1 MSASQGSPFHATS
14 TRTRWPLARSSV
26 AQRSAVW
33 RLPLRRPAP
42 AGVTMNKRAIDTLSS
57 DLVAS
62 RDHFARIT
70 AGFGGERLLGPKLA
84 IVNPPLWEIGHVGW
98 FQEHWCLRWR
108 DGNGLSASI
117 LPNADKLYDS
127 STVAHDTRWALP
139 LPNSAATRAYLAAV
153 LERTL
158 ERLAREPDNDRL
170 RYFVRLCTL
179 HEDMHAEALHYTH
192 QTLGYPDSEFGVRA
206 TINCGP
212 DPDLEFAGGRFR
224 LGAQR
229 GEERFI
235 FDNEKWAHDV
245 QIEPF
250 AIAARPVSN
259 AQYLEYMEDG
269 GAAPRYWRK
278 MDGSWHERRFAQ
290 WQRVEPGEPVR
301 HVDWNEAQAFCR
313 WAGRRLPTEAA
324 WASAAGAMQWGEV
337 WEWTASSFVPFPGF
351 SADPYADYS
360 QPWFGTH
367 KVLKGASFATPRRLV
382 SSSFRNFYMPE
393 RGDVFAGFRTCR
405 MEMDL

>member
-1 MSASQGSPFHATS
+1 
-14 TRTRWPLARSSV
+14 
-26 AQRSAVW
+26 
-33 RLPLRRPAP
+33 
-42 AGVTMNKRAIDTLSS
+42 MNKRAIDTLSS

-70 AGFGGERLLGPKLA
+70 AGFDGERLLGPKLA

-98 FQEHWCLRWR
+98 FQEHWCLRWN
-108 DGNGLSASI
+108 DGKLGPSI

-127 STVAHDTRWALP
+127 SNVAHDTRWDLP
-139 LPNSAATRAYLAAV
+139 LPNLAATRSYLANV
-153 LERTL
+153 LEKTL
-158 ERLAREPDNDRL
+158 DRLAGEPENERL
-170 RYFVRLCTL
+170 RYFVRLAML

-192 QTLGYPDSEFGVRA
+192 QTLGYPDPEFGVRVVIISGA
-206 TINCGP
+206 NNYDP
-212 DPDLEFAGGRFR
+212 DPEFLEFAGGSFR
-224 LGAQR
+224 LGAER

-245 QIEPF
+245 QVAPF
-250 AIAARPVSN
+250 AIAPRPVSN
-259 AQYLEYMEDG
+259 AQYLEYVEDG
-269 GAAPRYWRK
+269 GAAPRYWRNI
-278 MDGSWHERRFAQ
+278 DGEWRERRFDR
-290 WQRVEPGEPVR
+290 WQPLERQAPVR
-301 HVDWNEAQAFCR
+301 HVDWNEAQAWCR
-313 WAGRRLPTEAA
+313 WAGRRLPTEAE

-367 KVLKGASFATPRRLV
+367 KLLKGASFATPRRLV
-382 SSSFRNFYMPE
+382 TASFRNFYMPE

-405 MEMDL
+405 MEMDP